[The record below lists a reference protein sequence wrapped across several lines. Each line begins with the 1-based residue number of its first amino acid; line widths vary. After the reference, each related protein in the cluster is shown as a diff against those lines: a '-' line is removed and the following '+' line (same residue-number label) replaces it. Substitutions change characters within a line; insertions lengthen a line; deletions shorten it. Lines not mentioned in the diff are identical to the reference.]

1 MESTETYQAKLEV
14 VRKAIISFG
23 KLLAV
28 DLSLF
33 REVIADGIKN
43 GQIQKFEYC
52 TELLWKQIKR
62 FLLERD
68 GIDASTPKAAI
79 KEFYLAGYVSEADYE
94 ILSDMLDDRNKLSH
108 IYKEEYFSE
117 ILEKLKSYLVVMQ
130 RVSDILKQDKI

>member
-68 GIDASTPKAAI
+68 GIDASTPKDAI
-79 KEFYLAGYVSEADYE
+79 KEFYLAGYVSEAD
-94 ILSDMLDDRNKLSH
+94 
-108 IYKEEYFSE
+108 
-117 ILEKLKSYLVVMQ
+117 
-130 RVSDILKQDKI
+130 